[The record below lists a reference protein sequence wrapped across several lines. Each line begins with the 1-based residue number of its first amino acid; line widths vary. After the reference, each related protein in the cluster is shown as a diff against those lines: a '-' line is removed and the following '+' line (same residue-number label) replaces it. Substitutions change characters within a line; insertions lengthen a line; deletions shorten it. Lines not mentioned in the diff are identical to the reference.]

1 LTPSSTEG
9 RDYPRL
15 RAEWL
20 RLKNQVFDVNAELP
34 TLSATLDDIRRLIED
49 RGVVGFVYLD
59 LGVASQ
65 GDATHGWIAHE
76 ELLRLFAQAL
86 LGLRRDGFLGPRDVI
101 AVMSVRNDKFLLV
114 AAGPG
119 PAPLDETSIEA
130 LAARLRSRVTE
141 TVARHFHAG
150 SRVALSFFSGHAILR
165 RDPTVRAER
174 ALHGALDQAMLMS
187 LRRRSRAEDERARDL
202 DALMREGGVETLYQ
216 PILDLRD
223 LTLIGHE
230 VFSRGPAGSPFE
242 DADALFALAER
253 TGRLL
258 DFERHCR
265 GRALSTAR
273 RHLRVGEKLFLN
285 TSAASFLDPELAG
298 GAFAGKVEAQGLR
311 PADVVLEIAER
322 VTVEERTAST
332 AALRELKERG
342 FRIAIDDMGAGFA
355 SLHSVVEMEPDF
367 TKFDVSLV
375 RNIDRSLIKQS
386 LLETLVELSTKI
398 GAQVIAEGIESESE
412 LSALRDL
419 GVYLGQGRYLA
430 APMPVPPPGGRT
442 T

>member
-1 LTPSSTEG
+1 
-9 RDYPRL
+9 
-15 RAEWL
+15 
-20 RLKNQVFDVNAELP
+20 
-34 TLSATLDDIRRLIED
+34 
-49 RGVVGFVYLD
+49 
-59 LGVASQ
+59 
-65 GDATHGWIAHE
+65 
-76 ELLRLFAQAL
+76 
-86 LGLRRDGFLGPRDVI
+86 
-101 AVMSVRNDKFLLV
+101 
-114 AAGPG
+114 
-119 PAPLDETSIEA
+119 
-130 LAARLRSRVTE
+130 
-141 TVARHFHAG
+141 
-150 SRVALSFFSGHAILR
+150 
-165 RDPTVRAER
+165 
-174 ALHGALDQAMLMS
+174 
-187 LRRRSRAEDERARDL
+187 
-202 DALMREGGVETLYQ
+202 
-216 PILDLRD
+216 
-223 LTLIGHE
+223 
-230 VFSRGPAGSPFE
+230 
-242 DADALFALAER
+242 
-253 TGRLL
+253 
-258 DFERHCR
+258 
-265 GRALSTAR
+265 
-273 RHLRVGEKLFLN
+273 VGEKLFLN

-298 GAFAGKVEAQGLR
+298 GAFAGEVEAQGLR

-419 GVYLGQGRYLA
+419 GVFLGQGRYLA